1 MIAFL
6 ETHNIALRNVGKN
19 KTIYQTL
26 QTLNNT
32 YYGRFHAIHDTLLH
46 RTATDALIS
55 EIKLGPSVI
64 VHGKAGMGKSGCL
77 QELINYCREN
87 QILYVAVKLDRNI
100 PSENAIHFGQ
110 QLGLPDT
117 LVSCMND
124 IAAGKD
130 CVIILD
136 QLDALRWSNIH
147 SGDAISICKELISE
161 AERLNQQNSNQIA
174 LVFASR
180 TFDLEN
186 DRNLRELFDVSN
198 SEQLSTTWRK
208 LEVGPFSE
216 QEILEIIGESY
227 RHLSNRLKE
236 LLHTPSSLY
245 VWSKL
250 DRKRNMSNIA
260 TVFDLMTEWWKEIVD
275 QCAVLRQDLSRVVFA
290 NRHIL
295 PEKIVALDYAE
306 LPALKLHTPYDI
318 IGGRGRG

>member
-1 MIAFL
+1 M
-6 ETHNIALRNVGKN
+6 
-19 KTIYQTL
+19 
-26 QTLNNT
+26 
-32 YYGRFHAIHDTLLH
+32 
-46 RTATDALIS
+46 
-55 EIKLGPSVI
+55 
-64 VHGKAGMGKSGCL
+64 
-77 QELINYCREN
+77 
-87 QILYVAVKLDRNI
+87 
-100 PSENAIHFGQ
+100 
-110 QLGLPDT
+110 
-117 LVSCMND
+117 
-124 IAAGKD
+124 
-130 CVIILD
+130 
-136 QLDALRWSNIH
+136 
-147 SGDAISICKELISE
+147 
-161 AERLNQQNSNQIA
+161 
-174 LVFASR
+174 FASR

-216 QEILEIIGESY
+216 QEILEVIGESY

-260 TVFDLMTEWWKEIVD
+260 TVFDLMTEWWKEIVN

-295 PEKIVALDYAE
+295 PEKIVALDYTE
-306 LPALKLHTPYDI
+306 LPALKLHPPYDI